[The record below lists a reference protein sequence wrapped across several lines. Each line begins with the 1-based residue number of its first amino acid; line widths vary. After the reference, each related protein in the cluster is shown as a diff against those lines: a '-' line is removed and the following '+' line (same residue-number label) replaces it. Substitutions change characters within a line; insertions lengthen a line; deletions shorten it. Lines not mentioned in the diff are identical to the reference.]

1 LLSLLTGLFAFGKVR
16 FTLARGVAFTFPAL
30 AFAFGRF
37 AFNGLFAL
45 TFAVLLALAFAFAFS
60 FAFLG
65 FGFFGRFSL
74 LFADAFALRLSPG
87 SSGRTFSGVSP
98 SFAGRLMSM
107 ATV

>member
-1 LLSLLTGLFAFGKVR
+1 MSLLTGLFAFGKVR

-45 TFAVLLALAFAFAFS
+45 TFAVLLAFAFS

>member
-1 LLSLLTGLFAFGKVR
+1 MLSLLTGLFAFGKVR

-45 TFAVLLALAFAFAFS
+45 MFAVLLAFAFAFS

-74 LFADAFALRLSPG
+74 LFADTFALRLSPG

>member
-1 LLSLLTGLFAFGKVR
+1 MLSLLTGLFAFGKVR

-45 TFAVLLALAFAFAFS
+45 TFAVLLAFAFAFS

-98 SFAGRLMSM
+98 SFAGRLMSI